1 MSDKKKRIAFYCS
14 SLTKG
19 GAERVFVNLAEY
31 FYKVGYEVFMVTQYK
46 HEDEYVIS
54 PGITRILSDITKD
67 ETGKNRVVNFIRRF
81 LKLRGIFK
89 KTKPDLVMTCI
100 GKNNIMAIATNTFFK
115 TKVVISVVADP
126 KMEYETKL
134 MRFLA
139 RHYFTFADGIVLQTQ
154 EAKLFFPKKIREK
167 AVILPN
173 SLNPQFAVPRFEG
186 ERRKEIVAVGRLDE
200 NKNHAMLIRAFSQI
214 ARKFPEYNITIYGD
228 GDKKEELSH
237 LIKKCSMGNRV
248 KLAGKSDKIKEHIYQ
263 SSIFVLT
270 SDTEGMPNAL
280 IEAMALGLT
289 VISTDCPCG
298 GPKDLITHGENGY
311 LIPVRDEEALKEQL
325 IYCLSHPKEADRVGR
340 NAANIQKSMNP
351 IRVNKKWEDYFIE
364 IMR

>member
-1 MSDKKKRIAFYCS
+1 MTHNRKICFYCG

-31 FYKVGYEVFMVTQYK
+31 FYKTGYEVLMVTQYK
-46 HEDEYVIS
+46 REDEYTIS
-54 PGITRILSDITKD
+54 PGITRMISDIT
-67 ETGKNRVVNFIRRF
+67 EEEIGKSRVVNFIRRF
-81 LKLRGIFK
+81 RKLRGIFR

-100 GKNNIMAIATNTFFK
+100 GKNNLMAIATNTFLK

-139 RHYFTFADGIVLQTQ
+139 KHYFNQADGIIMQTQ
-154 EAKLFFPKKIREK
+154 DAKLFFPEKIRRK

-173 SLNPQFAVPRFEG
+173 SLNPDFAVPRFAG
-186 ERRKEIVAVGRLDE
+186 ERRKEIVAVGRLDD
-200 NKNHAMLIRAFSQI
+200 NKNHAMLVRAFSKVAEQY
-214 ARKFPEYNITIYGD
+214 PEYYVTIYGD
-228 GDKKEELSH
+228 GDKKEELFC
-237 LIKKCSMGNRV
+237 LIKKCGLDTRV
-248 KLAGKSDKIKEHIYQ
+248 RLAGRCDKIKEQIYE

-298 GPKDLITHGENGY
+298 GPKDLIAHGENGY
-311 LIPVRDEEALKEQL
+311 LISVRDEEALKEQL
-325 IYCLSHPKEADRVGR
+325 LYCLSHPIEMDRVGR
-340 NAANIQKSMNP
+340 NAASIQESMNP
-351 IRVNKKWEDYFIE
+351 NLINKKWEDYFIKL
-364 IMR
+364 IG